1 MAGTPLVEA
10 TSVCC
15 RALVRAW
22 PRGGVGDT
30 KANPDAKVL
39 APRSPSSGGERK
51 CKFYQ
56 KL

>member
-22 PRGGVGDT
+22 PRGGVGGT

-51 CKFYQ
+51 RKFYQ